1 MNILFYFILGIFF
14 VDLILPLL
22 ESLFGVLC
30 IKLEVLKAKCSV
42 EINKYN
48 LMIEKDTAPSTNPI
62 GFMYNLDAENGT
74 EEEIID
80 D

>member
-1 MNILFYFILGIFF
+1 MTVLFYFILGVFF
-14 VDLILPLL
+14 VDLILPLF
-22 ESLFGVLC
+22 EGIISTIC
-30 IKLEVLKAKCSV
+30 IKLEVYKAKCSA

-48 LMIEKDTAPSTNPI
+48 LMIEKDASPTSNPI
-62 GFMYNLDAENGT
+62 GFVCNLSNDDS

>member
-48 LMIEKDTAPSTNPI
+48 LMIEKDTSPSTNPI
-62 GFMYNLDAENGT
+62 GFMYNLDTEGEP